1 MSELRKE
8 FFLDRELR
16 REVVSEF
23 KDKIIK
29 DVINDLDVFSSVYD
43 LDEEQSK
50 DMYIITKK
58 LCLLVGELENIV
70 TEAYAEAYAIVE
82 RRIDC

>member
-70 TEAYAEAYAIVE
+70 TEAYAIVE
-82 RRIDC
+82 RRIDY

>member
-16 REVVSEF
+16 RDIVSEF

-29 DVINDLDVFSSVYD
+29 DVINDLDVFSSIYD

-70 TEAYAEAYAIVE
+70 TKAYETVE
-82 RRIDC
+82 RRIDY

>member
-1 MSELRKE
+1 MSKLRKE

-16 REVVSEF
+16 RDIVSEF

-29 DVINDLDVFSSVYD
+29 DVINDLDVFSCVYD

-70 TEAYAEAYAIVE
+70 TEAYATLE
-82 RRIDC
+82 RRID

>member
-1 MSELRKE
+1 ML
-8 FFLDRELR
+8 RELK
-16 REVVSEF
+16 REALSEV

-29 DVINDLDVFSSVYD
+29 DVINDLDVFSSIYD

-70 TEAYAEAYAIVE
+70 TEAYAIVE
-82 RRIDC
+82 RRIDY

>member
-29 DVINDLDVFSSVYD
+29 DVINDLDVFSSIYD

-70 TEAYAEAYAIVE
+70 TEAYAIVE
-82 RRIDC
+82 RRIDY